1 MKFALSTNINNV
13 QYDDFHYIVTSNAR
27 RVLGTLL
34 ADYFTGIHCFSLV
47 GTYGSGKSSFLAA
60 LERDILEKTKVLFEN
75 KGQFNEYWKFS
86 CINIVG
92 DYNSLSNLLSK
103 KLIGD
108 SISSKELFAHLEQTL
123 IDHKKRGEFV
133 ILVID
138 EFGKVLEHAANHI
151 PEKELY
157 FLQQLAEFI
166 NHPKRDNVLLVTTLH
181 QNFGAYSKK
190 LNEQQRNEWEKVK
203 GRLKEI
209 AFSEPVEQ
217 LLHLAAA
224 QIDSSNNKII
234 SRENFDMLFHLAKS
248 TNFIKS
254 DLSIDIAKKLY
265 PLDIFSAVV
274 LTYSI
279 QRYGQNE
286 RSLFSF
292 LYSKDNNS
300 LSQFNPQANKTY
312 NLANVHD
319 YIIYNFY
326 SYLSEVNADSAIWRA
341 IRVALERVEGLFEH
355 DKIEAASNIVKTIGL
370 CNLYGNST
378 TFNEKALCQ
387 YLQFALNIIK
397 PEQLIRELIAHKIIR
412 FAKYKSQYIIFEG
425 TDVNIEDELYK
436 AAGIVPRP
444 SDFINDLN
452 ESFEFKVVQANSS
465 FYKTGTPRF
474 FEYRI
479 SSEAQILNPINDIDG
494 YINLVFPYN
503 EGEKEHLHET
513 SRNCNNAVIYVYFN
527 NVTQIVN
534 HLYEIKKLEYI
545 RKQVL
550 VEDKIADREINNL
563 IVYEKDLLNKAINH
577 GLMSFSTNVEW
588 YYKGENRQISSQS
601 DFNKLLSAVCDD
613 VYYSTPV
620 IQNEL
625 FNKHKVNSTI
635 SLARVTLL
643 NMLIDDRCVMQNE
656 LGFEKDKFPPEKT
669 IYYTLLK
676 NTGIHCQKD
685 GIYTLSEPQDASIK
699 DLWDKCEAFLESS
712 IEKQRKLGELIKDLK
727 LAPFKLKKGFLDFWI
742 PIYLIIKKQDYSL
755 YDSED
760 RYIPYLNR
768 EVLDLLQKSPNGYKI
783 KAFAIDGV
791 KIEFFN
797 QYRNFINL
805 NDRDLITQDS
815 FLETIKP
822 FLIFYNNLDDFAKST
837 QNFDNPFT
845 LKFRDVLAKAKDPEK
860 TFFEDLPAAFGFK
873 NDSLA
878 KNEVF
883 LTQYQDLMKD
893 AIRELR
899 SSYSNLIKR
908 IEDSIIDALG
918 LKSNYFNQY
927 KTEIDILFQ
936 GVKTNL
942 LSSKQKSFLNRLLMG
957 QSEKTL
963 WYESICYVVIDKP
976 LVSIKDNEISF
987 LIDTLKHLLVSLT
1000 KFVDISKAAKNN
1012 INSEIYNFELVST
1025 KGTIKPQSY
1034 ILPQS
1039 QKKKTEALESKITE
1053 ILSGDYNVDVCTLLR
1068 IIKNKIENND

>member
-1 MKFALSTNINNV
+1 MKFSLSTNIDNV

-34 ADYFTGIHCFSLV
+34 ADYYTGIHCFSLV
-47 GTYGSGKSSFLAA
+47 GTYGTGKSSFLAA
-60 LERDILEKTKVLFEN
+60 LERDVLQNTKVLFEN
-75 KGQFNEYWKFS
+75 KGQFNSYKKFK

-92 DYNSLSNLLSK
+92 DYNSLSNLLNE
-103 KLIGD
+103 KLESD
-108 SISSKELFAHLEQTL
+108 EISSKELFTQFERSLL
-123 IDHKKRGEFV
+123 DSKKRGEFV
-133 ILVID
+133 LLVID
-138 EFGKVLEHAANHI
+138 EFGKILEHAANHN

-166 NHPKRDNVLLVTTLH
+166 NHPKRDNILLITTLH

-209 AFSEPVEQ
+209 VFSEPVEQ

-224 QIDSSNNKII
+224 QIETSNKSIV
-234 SRENFDMLFHLAKS
+234 SKKNFDALFHLAKD
-248 TNFIKS
+248 TKFINS
-254 DLSIDIAKKLY
+254 DLSINVAERLY

-286 RSLFSF
+286 RSLFAF
-292 LYSKDNNS
+292 LSSKDNNS
-300 LSQFNPQANKTY
+300 LNRFEPQANQTY
-312 NLANVHD
+312 SLANVYD
-319 YIIYNFY
+319 YIVYNFY
-326 SYLSEVNADSAIWRA
+326 SYLSEVNADSANWRA
-341 IRVALERVEGLFEH
+341 IRVALERIEGIFDL
-355 DKIEAASNIVKTIGL
+355 DKIETVSNIVKTIGL
-370 CNLYGNST
+370 CNLFGNSA
-378 TFNEKALCQ
+378 TFDEEALIQ
-387 YLQFALNIIK
+387 YLQLALNI
-397 PEQLIRELIAHKIIR
+397 EQPQKMIRELVVHKVIR

-444 SDFINDLN
+444 SDYIHDLN
-452 ESFEFKVVQANSS
+452 DYFEFKVVQANRS

-474 FEYRI
+474 FEYSI
-479 SSEAQILNPINDIDG
+479 SNEAQIFNPQNDIDG
-494 YINLVFPYN
+494 YINLVFPNN
-503 EGEKEHLHET
+503 EEEKNHLLET
-513 SRNCNNAVIYVYFN
+513 SKNCNSAVIYVYFN
-527 NVTQIVN
+527 NATQIVN

-550 VEDKIADREINNL
+550 VEDKIADREIQNL

-577 GLMSFSTNVEW
+577 SLMSFSTNVEW
-588 YYKGENRQISSQS
+588 YYKGKNCQIYSQS
-601 DFNKLLSAVCDD
+601 DFNKLLSVVCDD
-613 VYYSTPV
+613 VYYSTPF

-625 FNKHKVNSTI
+625 FNKQKVSSAI

-643 NMLIDDRCVMQNE
+643 NMLINDGCVMQDE
-656 LGFEKDKFPPEKT
+656 LGFEHDKFPPEKT

-676 NTGIHCQKD
+676 NTGIHCQKN
-685 GIYTLSEPQDASIK
+685 GIYTLSEPQTESMKA
-699 DLWDKCEAFLESS
+699 LWDKCETFLNSS
-712 IEKQRKLGELIKDLK
+712 IEKQRKLGNLIKDLRS
-727 LAPFKLKKGFLDFWI
+727 APFKLKQGFLDFWI

-768 EVLDLLQKSPNGYKI
+768 EVLDLLQKSPNDFKI

-822 FLIFYNNLDDFAKST
+822 FLLFYNNLNDFAKST
-837 QNFDNPFT
+837 QNFDNPQT
-845 LKFRDVLAKAKDPEK
+845 VKFRDVLAKAKDPEK
-860 TFFEDLPAAFGFK
+860 TFFEDLPAVFGFK

-878 KNEVF
+878 KNEEF
-883 LTQYQDLMKD
+883 LIQYQYLIKD

-899 SSYSNLIKR
+899 SCYSNFIKR
-908 IEDSIIDALG
+908 IEDNLIEVLG
-918 LKSNYFNQY
+918 LRSDDFIDY
-927 KTEIDILFQ
+927 KKEIDNRFKGI
-936 GVKTNL
+936 KSNL

-957 QSEKTL
+957 QSDKTL

-976 LVSIKDNEISF
+976 LISIKDNEITF
-987 LIDTLKHLLVSLT
+987 LIETLKHLLVTLT
-1000 KFVDISKAAKNN
+1000 KYVDVSEAVGNN
-1012 INSEIYNFELVST
+1012 LNSEIYNFELVST
-1025 KGTIKPQSY
+1025 KGTIKSQSY
-1034 ILPQS
+1034 ILPEG
-1039 QKKKTEALESKITE
+1039 QKKKTDELESRITE
-1053 ILSGDYNVDVCTLLR
+1053 VLSGDYNLDVCTLLR
-1068 IIKNKIENND
+1068 ILKNKIKE

>member
-1 MKFALSTNINNV
+1 MKFSLSTNINNV
-13 QYDDFHYIVTSNAR
+13 QYDDFHYIPTSNAR

-34 ADYFTGIHCFSLV
+34 ADYYTGIHCFSLV
-47 GTYGSGKSSFLAA
+47 GTYGTGKSSFLAA
-60 LERDILEKTKVLFEN
+60 LERDVLNNTKVLFEN
-75 KGQFNEYWKFS
+75 KGQFNKYNKFR

-92 DYNSLSNLLSK
+92 DYNSLSNLLSE
-103 KLIGD
+103 KLESD
-108 SISSKELFAHLEQTL
+108 KTSSRELFTQLELTL
-123 IDHKKRGEFV
+123 INHKKMGEFV
-133 ILVID
+133 LLVID
-138 EFGKVLEHAANHI
+138 EFGKVLEHAANHN
-151 PEKELY
+151 PERELY
-157 FLQQLAEFI
+157 FLQQLAEFV
-166 NHPKRDNVLLVTTLH
+166 NHPKRDNILLITTLH

-209 AFSEPVEQ
+209 VFSEPVEQ

-224 QIDSSNNKII
+224 QIAASNKSIV
-234 SRENFDMLFHLAKS
+234 SKENFDTLFHLAKN
-248 TNFIKS
+248 TKFINGVI
-254 DLSIDIAKKLY
+254 SIDIAKKLY

-274 LTYSI
+274 LTHSI

-286 RSLFSF
+286 RTLFSF
-292 LYSKDNNS
+292 LSSKDNNS
-300 LSQFNPQANKTY
+300 LNQFEPHANQTY
-312 NLANVHD
+312 SLANVYD

-326 SYLSEVNADSAIWRA
+326 SYLSEVNADSANWRA
-341 IRVALERVEGLFEH
+341 IRVALERIESIFDLE
-355 DKIEAASNIVKTIGL
+355 KIETASNIVKTIGL
-370 CNLYGNST
+370 CNLFGNSA
-378 TFNEKALCQ
+378 TFDENALSQ
-387 YLQFALNIIK
+387 YLKLALNI
-397 PEQLIRELIAHKIIR
+397 EQPDKLIRELVAHKIIR

-436 AAGIVPRP
+436 AAGIVPRL
-444 SDFINDLN
+444 SDFIDDLN
-452 ESFEFKVVQANSS
+452 EFFEFKVVQANGS
-465 FYKTGTPRF
+465 FYRTGTPRF
-474 FEYRI
+474 FEYCI
-479 SSEAQILNPINDIDG
+479 SNEAQVFNPINDIDG
-494 YINLVFPYN
+494 YINLVFPTI
-503 EGEKEHLHET
+503 EEEKGHLLET
-513 SRNCNNAVIYVYFN
+513 SKNCGNAVIYVYFN

-550 VEDKIADREINNL
+550 VEDKIADKEIQNL

-577 GLMSFSTNVEW
+577 SLMSFSANVEW
-588 YYKGENRQISSQS
+588 YYKGEKCQISSQT
-601 DFNKLLSAVCDD
+601 DFNKLLSVVCDD
-613 VYYSTPV
+613 VYYSTPI

-625 FNKHKVNSTI
+625 FNKQKVNSAI

-643 NMLIDDRCVMQNE
+643 NMLIDDSCVMQDE

-676 NTGIHCQKD
+676 NTGIHCQKN
-685 GIYTLSEPQDASIK
+685 GIYTLSDPQTDSIK
-699 DLWDKCEAFLESS
+699 DLWDKCEEFLNNS
-712 IEKQRKLGELIKDLK
+712 IEKQCKLGDLIKDLK
-727 LAPFKLKKGFLDFWI
+727 SAPFKLKQGFLDFWI

-768 EVLDLLQKSPNGYKI
+768 EVLDLLQKAPNDFKI
-783 KAFAIDGV
+783 KAFAMDGV

-822 FLIFYNNLDDFAKST
+822 FLVFYNNLNDFAKST
-837 QNFDNPFT
+837 QNFDNPQT
-845 LKFRDVLAKAKDPEK
+845 VKFRNVLAKAKDPEK
-860 TFFEDLPAAFGFK
+860 TFFEDLPAALGFK

-878 KNEVF
+878 KNEEF
-883 LTQYQDLMKD
+883 LTQYQDLIKD

-899 SSYSNLIKR
+899 SCYPNLIKR
-908 IEDSIIDALG
+908 IEDNLIEVLG
-918 LKSNYFNQY
+918 LKSNNFSEY
-927 KTEIDILFQ
+927 KTEIDNRFK

-957 QSEKTL
+957 QSDKAL

-976 LVSIKDNEISF
+976 LVSIKDNEITF
-987 LIDTLKHLLVSLT
+987 LIETLKHLLITLT

-1012 INSEIYNFELVST
+1012 SNSEIYNFELVST
-1025 KGTIKPQSY
+1025 NGTIKPQSY
-1034 ILPQS
+1034 ILPES
-1039 QKKKTEALESKITE
+1039 QKKKTDELESKITE
-1053 ILSGDYNVDVCTLLR
+1053 ILSGDYNLDVCTLLR
-1068 IIKNKIENND
+1068 ILKNKIKE